1 MAALGRTLPARSMT
15 EPLARTKQD
24 WRLEIRRRLR
34 ARNPADR
41 GTDSARIHERLVALP
56 EWAGASTVLL
66 FHPLRSEPDTL
77 PLLQRALAESR
88 TVALPAMDSQ
98 TGDYLPRQVI
108 SATTQLVAGPLGI
121 LEPPASAP
129 ALPWNQLDFLVI
141 PGLGFCPDGRR
152 LGRGRGYYDRL
163 LARTHGFCCGVAFDE
178 QIVADLPTE
187 PHDRR
192 LDCILTPSRG
202 WRCSAART

>member
-1 MAALGRTLPARSMT
+1 VTPSIAQA
-15 EPLARTKQD
+15 KQRC
-24 WRLEIRRRLR
+24 RLEIRQRLQ

-41 GTDSARIHERLVALP
+41 EADSARIHQRLVELP
-56 EWAGASTVLL
+56 EWAAARTLLL
-66 FHPLRSEPDTL
+66 FHPLRSEPDTRPVL
-77 PLLQRALAESR
+77 RRALAEGR
-88 TVALPAMDSQ
+88 TVALPALDPQ

-108 SATTQLVAGPLGI
+108 SLTAELVPGPLGI

-129 ALPWNQLDFLVI
+129 TLLWNQLDFLVI
-141 PGLGFCPDGRR
+141 PGLGFSPDGWR

-163 LARTHGFCCGVAFDE
+163 LPQTRGFRCGVAFDE
-178 QIVADLPTE
+178 QIVVELPTE

-202 WRCSAART
+202 WRCSVART